1 MDFNLIKRATL
12 ILMNTKHPMRIQ
24 ASICM
29 GNNKIT
35 ASNVT
40 LNVQ

>member
-1 MDFNLIKRATL
+1 MDFNLIKRATP

-24 ASICM
+24 ASLYM
-29 GNNKIT
+29 GNNKIV
-35 ASNVT
+35 AGNIT